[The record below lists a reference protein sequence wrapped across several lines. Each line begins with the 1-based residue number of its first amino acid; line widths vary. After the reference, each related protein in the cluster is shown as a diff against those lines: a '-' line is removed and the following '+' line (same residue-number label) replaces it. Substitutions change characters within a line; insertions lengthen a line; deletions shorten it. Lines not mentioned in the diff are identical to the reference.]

1 MTINEKIVQFFEE
14 IADMLD
20 VLGENVFRVRAYRR
34 AAEVVR
40 GMGDLEKL
48 VQDKTVDLEKTP
60 GIGKDLHAK
69 IIEIVET
76 GHCEMHERLM
86 EKLSPGILDILRVRG
101 IGPKKVKLFYE
112 QLGIQSLE
120 ALRSAAESGALATL
134 PGMGEKSQSAILVAL
149 NENTYSKD
157 RTPYDLALPEAEAYL
172 AYLKKNLLLKKA
184 NYAGSL
190 RRKQSTIGDIDI
202 LATGGNAMKPETV
215 EALMEYFIAY
225 PKVQTVLAKGDTK
238 SSVVLNNNLQ
248 VDFRVVDEDSYGA
261 ALFYFTGP
269 KQFNIHVRTLA
280 LKRGL
285 KINEYGVYR
294 GEEKLAGETEEDM
307 FSALELPY
315 LSPEERQDFK

>member
-1 MTINEKIVQFFEE
+1 MNEKIVQIFEE

-34 AAEVVR
+34 AAEVIR
-40 GMGDLEKL
+40 GLGDIEQMAKNPE
-48 VQDKTVDLEKTP
+48 VDLEKVP

-69 IIEIVET
+69 ILEILET
-76 GHCEMHERLM
+76 GKCEMHQRLM

-112 QLGIQSLE
+112 QLGISTLE

-134 PGMGEKSQSAILVAL
+134 PGMGEKSQAAILVAL
-149 NENTYSKD
+149 NENTFSKD
-157 RTPYDLALPEAEAYL
+157 RTPYDLALPQAEAYL
-172 AYLKKNLLLKKA
+172 DYLKKNALIKEVM
-184 NYAGSL
+184 YAGSL
-190 RRKQSTIGDIDI
+190 RRGQSTIGDIDI
-202 LATGGNAMKPETV
+202 LATGGKDMSPETV
-215 EALMEYFIAY
+215 EALMKYFIAY
-225 PKVQTVLAKGDTK
+225 PKVQTVLAEGDTK
-238 SSVVLNNNLQ
+238 SSVVIQGNLQ
-248 VDFRVVDEDSYGA
+248 VDFRVVDEESYGA

-294 GEEKLAGETEEDM
+294 GEEKLAGKTEEEM
-307 FSALELPY
+307 FEALGMSYMTPQ
-315 LSPEERQDFK
+315 ERHDFK